1 MINAGNTIVYNYFDQ
16 NRLYTGINYEINKKI
31 ALQLQYMHLWQQAS
45 DGLSLN
51 SNNIVRFNI
60 YHTISI

>member
-1 MINAGNTIVYNYFDQ
+1 
-16 NRLYTGINYEINKKI
+16 
-31 ALQLQYMHLWQQAS
+31 MHLWQQAS